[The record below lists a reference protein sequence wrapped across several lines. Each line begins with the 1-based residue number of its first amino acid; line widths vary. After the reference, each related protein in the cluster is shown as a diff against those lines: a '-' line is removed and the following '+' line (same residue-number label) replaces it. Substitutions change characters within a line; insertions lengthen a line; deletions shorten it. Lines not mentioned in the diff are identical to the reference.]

1 MANITAAQVKEL
13 RERTGAGM
21 MDAKKALVAT
31 DGDMEKA
38 IKELR
43 EKGVIKAAKKS
54 GRIAAEGLAGVLVK
68 DNLAA
73 VIEVNAE
80 TDFVASNDQF
90 KKLVDDI
97 LQTIIDNKP
106 ADLDQALQLPMNGNT
121 VADEIT
127 NATAV
132 IGEKISLR
140 RFIVVE
146 KTDNDT
152 FGTYIHNGGQIAV
165 LVTLEGNDEEVA
177 KDLAMHVAA
186 IHPLYVSRKD
196 IPQDIVDNE
205 TDIATTETRNEGKPE
220 NIIEKIV
227 EGRVNKKLAEITL
240 ADQEFVKDSSMKVSE
255 YVSSK
260 NSKIKN
266 FVRYEVGEGI
276 EKKNDDFVK
285 EVMDQIK

>member
-13 RERTGAGM
+13 RDKTGAGM

-31 DGDMEKA
+31 DGDLEAA

-54 GRIAAEGLAGVLVK
+54 GRIAAEGLANVLVK
-68 DNLAA
+68 GNTA
-73 VIEVNAE
+73 VVVEVNAE
-80 TDFVASNDQF
+80 TDFVASNDKF
-90 KKLVDDI
+90 KQLVADI
-97 LQTIIDNKP
+97 LEVIADHKP
-106 ADLDQALQLPMNGNT
+106 KDLDSALALPLNGGT
-121 VADEIT
+121 VQDDIT
-127 NATAV
+127 NATAI
-132 IGEKISLR
+132 IGEKITLR
-140 RFIVVE
+140 RFVIVE
-146 KTDNDT
+146 KTDDEV
-152 FGTYIHNGGQIAV
+152 FGTYLHNGGQIAV
-165 LVTLEGNDEEVA
+165 LVTVAGNDESVA

-186 IHPLYVSRKD
+186 IHPLYVSRD
-196 IPQDIVDNE
+196 QIPKEIVDNE

-227 EGRVNKKLAEITL
+227 AGRVNKKLAEITL
-240 ADQEFVKDSSMKVSE
+240 EDQEFVKDSSMKVSE

>member
-13 RERTGAGM
+13 RDKTGAGM

-31 DGDMEKA
+31 EGDIEAA

-43 EKGVIKAAKKS
+43 EKGVVKAAKKS
-54 GRIAAEGLAGVLVK
+54 GRIAAEGLASVLVEE
-68 DNLAA
+68 NTGA
-73 VIEVNAE
+73 VVEINAE
-80 TDFVASNDQF
+80 TDFVASNDKF
-90 KKLVDDI
+90 KTLVSDVVKVIADK
-97 LQTIIDNKP
+97 KP
-106 ADLDQALQLPMNGNT
+106 KSLEEALSLPLNGST
-121 VADEIT
+121 VNDEIT

-132 IGEKISLR
+132 IGEKITLR
-140 RFIVVE
+140 RFVVIE
-146 KTDNDT
+146 KSDSEV
-152 FGTYIHNGGQIAV
+152 FGTYLHNGGQIAV
-165 LVTLEGNDEEVA
+165 LVTLEGSDESVA
-177 KDLAMHVAA
+177 KDVAMHVAA
-186 IHPLYVSRKD
+186 IHPLYVSRD
-196 IPQDIVDNE
+196 QIPKEIVDNE

-227 EGRVNKKLAEITL
+227 QGRVNKKLAEITL
-240 ADQEFVKDSSMKVSE
+240 DDQEFVKDSSMKVSE

-285 EVMDQIK
+285 EVMDQIQ